1 MATKFVLRQEAGKR
15 SKGAPSSAEYTFDGG
30 IFTLGSDATN
40 NLVLD
45 KAAAPEQAVIVREGD
60 RLTLI
65 NSADGTALNGQN
77 LRREAINPLVDG
89 DEIRIGKYTISV
101 IDEVVDADQPTAAVA
116 AKPERY
122 VPDENGAPQTTAK
135 DAGAPFSA
143 AAAASTA
150 AANEFSPLVER
161 RAPPKPSAPD
171 EKKSPGNFA
180 AVLDTLRTEED
191 SFYFIVKNREN
202 ETGQRVALEQTEIP
216 LGANEQGEIVFDIKQ
231 MTTVF
236 GVARKDWSG
245 IQLEANRR
253 DTVFVNGEAVE
264 TSRRL
269 RNDDVVSFAAPVE
282 FSLVLHEP
290 SLLVALEPLLSARTV
305 SSPAAGGNGGGG
317 AGESSAASSA
327 LAVNQ
332 TPAAAAAVAKG
343 RAAKP
348 SVPLLKRI
356 FFKYFSFVEVLTM
369 IIGTLIGAVVFF
381 LVFEF
386 MFS

>member
-1 MATKFVLRQEAGKR
+1 MATKFVLKQDANGR
-15 SKGAPSSAEYTFDGG
+15 SKSAPSSAEYAFDGG

-45 KAAAPEQAVIVREGD
+45 ESAAAPEQAVVVREGD

-77 LRREAINPLVDG
+77 LRREAIHPLADG

-101 IDEVVDADQPTAAVA
+101 IDAAA
-116 AKPERY
+116 E
-122 VPDENGAPQTTAK
+122 QT
-135 DAGAPFSA
+135 SA
-143 AAAASTA
+143 AAAFEQNAPQAVASNA
-150 AANEFSPLVER
+150 SASLSAANEFLPIADKS
-161 RAPPKPSAPD
+161 APPKIAAD
-171 EKKSPGNFA
+171 EKKSAGNFA

-191 SFYFIVKNREN
+191 SFYFIVKNKEN
-202 ETGQRVALEQTEIP
+202 ETGRRVALEQTEIP

-236 GVARKDWSG
+236 AVARKDWSG

-253 DTVFVNGEAVE
+253 GAVFVNDEAVE

-269 RNDDVVSFAAPVE
+269 RNDDRVSFAAPVE

-305 SSPAAGGNGGGG
+305 SSPSADANG
-317 AGESSAASSA
+317 AGDLTATAVNKQTSAVAAASA
-327 LAVNQ
+327 
-332 TPAAAAAVAKG
+332 TPRVV
-343 RAAKP
+343 KP
-348 SVPLLKRI
+348 RLPLFKRT
-356 FFKYFSFVEVLTM
+356 FFNHFSFIEVLTM
-369 IIGTLIGAVVFF
+369 IIGTLIGSVLFF
-381 LVFEF
+381 LIFEF